1 MTSRSFID
9 DYVDPLLTGNR
20 IACREFARNVET
32 DGIILTK
39 LDSTAKGG
47 MVIAIKQVL
56 GIPVR
61 FIGAGESLDDFS
73 EFSAPDFVDA
83 LLAG

>member
-1 MTSRSFID
+1 M
-9 DYVDPLLTGNR
+9 
-20 IACREFARNVET
+20 NVET

-47 MVIAIKQVL
+47 MVIAIKQAL
-56 GIPVR
+56 GIPVK
-61 FIGAGESLDDFS
+61 FIGVGESVDDFS

-83 LLAG
+83 LLSG